1 MKEAIGKQHLKMVR
15 ASVMLISTCGW
26 KVVQYNMARHVT
38 TEKHTK
44 TVSEIESLL
53 KLYEEQQSLI

>member
-1 MKEAIGKQHLKMVR
+1 
-15 ASVMLISTCGW
+15 MLISTCGW